1 MLDVTAVLKEVSESF
16 QRADLFITDVGRKLD
31 TAIANLELLKNDK
44 PPTELSK
51 FQTSSRAATMRRK
64 RSYWMEKT
72 IAKKFH
78 WKIIAKVQ
86 ISVSFFQDFGLIS
99 STILKSGLPASA
111 AHLSLISLFLITEIS
126 LFKEEKELLMV
137 TRRPIDLLIILPH
150 FFTKKKKMERL
161 KSGRNWRASWLH
173 REHWNQVMCMH
184 PCLQVTKMT

>member
-1 MLDVTAVLKEVSESF
+1 MLDVTAVLKELSESF
-16 QRADLFITDVGRKLD
+16 QRADLFITDVARKLD

-86 ISVSFFQDFGLIS
+86 ISVSFFQDFGLIPLP
-99 STILKSGLPASA
+99 ILERGLPASA

-137 TRRPIDLLIILPH
+137 TRRSKASSLFCPTSFPRR
-150 FFTKKKKMERL
+150 KRW
-161 KSGRNWRASWLH
+161 SG
-173 REHWNQVMCMH
+173 
-184 PCLQVTKMT
+184 